1 MTINLQSLAR
11 EHRLAAPRQVR
22 LGAGRLGARMGWL
35 MGTGSGLLSVLLVG
49 SAYGQALPARSPVN
63 LAPHRAIY
71 EMKLGDT
78 RSGSGVTDLSGRMVF
93 EITGSA
99 CEGYTQNMRF
109 VMETSNRDGASST
122 TDMRSSSWEDGAA
135 ARYRFTVSNYRDQEQ
150 TDATSG
156 NASRSGE
163 SASGAGTTSTVP
175 GKTADKGAASKEGTA
190 NKETAAAKGAGEVKV
205 ELTKPQA
212 TTLNLPGKV
221 VFPVQH
227 SRMLIDAALAGQSL
241 LEADLYDGSEK
252 GEKVYA
258 TTAVLGK
265 SVKGEPVSIAAKV
278 KNADKLK
285 GMTSWPVSISYFDKS
300 KEKEDSLP
308 VYEIAFRYFA
318 NGVSENLV
326 IDYGDFSIQGALK
339 EIEFYDT
346 PKCEPEKK

>member
-1 MTINLQSLAR
+1 MTITLSAQTRGTQAMSR
-11 EHRLAAPRQVR
+11 TQRR
-22 LGAGRLGARMGWL
+22 LGAKTRWVTATGCGVMSVAVA
-35 MGTGSGLLSVLLVG
+35 GT
-49 SAYGQALPARSPVN
+49 AYAQALTTRSPVN

-93 EITGSA
+93 EITGSV

-156 NASRSGE
+156 NALRSGE
-163 SASGAGTTSTVP
+163 SAGGAGGVA
-175 GKTADKGAASKEGTA
+175 GKAADKSAASKEIAT
-190 NKETAAAKGAGEVKV
+190 AKGAGEVKV

-278 KNADKLK
+278 KNAEKLK